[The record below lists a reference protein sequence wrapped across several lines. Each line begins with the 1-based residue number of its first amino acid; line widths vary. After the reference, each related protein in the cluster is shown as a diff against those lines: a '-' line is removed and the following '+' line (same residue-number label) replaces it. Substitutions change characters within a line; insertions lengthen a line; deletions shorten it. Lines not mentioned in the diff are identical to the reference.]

1 MDFLFYGLYLL
12 KILPIKIDDILT
24 HNFHYSLQILKT
36 MGKVIQECCH
46 ANPAARL
53 TALRV
58 KKTLYK
64 LHVPD
69 GTAKIV

>member
-1 MDFLFYGLYLL
+1 M
-12 KILPIKIDDILT
+12 
-24 HNFHYSLQILKT
+24 S
-36 MGKVIQECCH
+36 KVIQECWH

-69 GTAKIV
+69 ATKIV